1 MAKIRIT
8 NMKSFELLT
17 TLNHGS
23 KKCGA
28 IPVSEDIGS
37 WCPEGTGNASP
48 FKACSANIQMYS
60 QNSKKHEQVQAGR
73 ELCVNCRHVVKD
85 LERAQL

>member
-28 IPVSEDIGS
+28 ISVSEDIGS
-37 WCPEGTGNASP
+37 
-48 FKACSANIQMYS
+48 
-60 QNSKKHEQVQAGR
+60 
-73 ELCVNCRHVVKD
+73 
-85 LERAQL
+85 